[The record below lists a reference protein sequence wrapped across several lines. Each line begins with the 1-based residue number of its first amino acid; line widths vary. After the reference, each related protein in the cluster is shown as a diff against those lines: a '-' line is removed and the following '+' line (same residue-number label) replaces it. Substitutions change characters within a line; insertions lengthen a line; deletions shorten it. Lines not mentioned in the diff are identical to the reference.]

1 MSPAREGGAGAGVN
15 EVEVVP
21 SPPRSPP
28 LPGAARPPRRPDC
41 GPGPWRAS
49 PRDEDPASRTAMARR
64 SSLSIRIVEGKN
76 LPAKDM

>member
-1 MSPAREGGAGAGVN
+1 MKWKWFPRPRARRPCLARPALRGAQT
-15 EVEVVP
+15 
-21 SPPRSPP
+21 
-28 LPGAARPPRRPDC
+28 AARSLLAARC
-41 GPGPWRAS
+41 PGPWRAS